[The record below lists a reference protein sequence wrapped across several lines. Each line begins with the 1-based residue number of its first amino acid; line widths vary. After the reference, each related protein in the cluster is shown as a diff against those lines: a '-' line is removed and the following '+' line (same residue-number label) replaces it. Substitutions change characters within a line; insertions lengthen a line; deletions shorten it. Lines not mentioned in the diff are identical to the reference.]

1 MSFPYSLSKKLDFSQ
16 SDYWIDDLPPNIN
29 QLLIEALKNKDFKFE
44 DDLFLSS
51 HSLFSIPFRFDI
63 ESVKEATFLRIKYN
77 LHLQNL
83 VNGIIVILLL
93 SAFFSK
99 FEFGTFLWSS
109 FLLGV
114 AFYQL
119 SLWIINTGI
128 KKQLHQILS
137 AYKKVKDE
145 SDIEYW
151 VKENN
156 RNCPACG
163 AILNNQ
169 TLFCPDCGLKIRQNA
184 YSKPL
189 TLDMGVAEETV
200 IKPDYT
206 EEGNMNKPSVN
217 FEYKKKKDS

>member
-1 MSFPYSLSKKLDFSQ
+1 MSFPYSLSKKLDFSK
-16 SDYWIDDLPPNIN
+16 SDYWIDDLPSNFN
-29 QLLIEALKNKDFKFE
+29 KLFTEALKRKDYNFE
-44 DDLFLSS
+44 EDLFSS
-51 HSLFSIPFRFDI
+51 RHSLFSIPFKFDVETI
-63 ESVKEATFLRIKYN
+63 LDDEFLRIKYN

-93 SAFFSK
+93 SAFFSR

-114 AFYQL
+114 GFYQL

-128 KKQLHQILS
+128 KKQVFQILS

-163 AILNNQ
+163 ALLNNQ
-169 TLFCPDCGLKIRQNA
+169 ILFCPDCGLKIRQNA

-189 TLDMGVAEETV
+189 TIDMGIAEEV
-200 IKPDYT
+200 VVKPDESKEVNT
-206 EEGNMNKPSVN
+206 NQPSVK
-217 FEYKKKKDS
+217 FEYKKKKDT

>member
-1 MSFPYSLSKKLDFSQ
+1 MSFPYTLSKKLDFRN
-16 SDYWIDDLPPNIN
+16 SDYWIDDLPSNFN
-29 QLLIEALKNKDFKFE
+29 QLFIEALKSKDYTFE
-44 DDLFLSS
+44 DDFFSS
-51 HSLFSIPFRFDI
+51 RHSLFSIPFKFEID
-63 ESVKEATFLRIKYN
+63 STKEDDFLRIKYN

-83 VNGIIVILLL
+83 VNGIIVIILL
-93 SAFFSK
+93 SAFFSR

-109 FLLGV
+109 FLLGL

-128 KKQLHQILS
+128 KKQLYQILS

-151 VKENN
+151 VTENN

-189 TLDMGVAEETV
+189 TLDMGVVDETMV
-200 IKPDYT
+200 KPDRS
-206 EEGNMNKPSVN
+206 EEKNTNQPSVN
-217 FEYKKKKDS
+217 FEYKKKKDT